1 MHLPQTRR
9 IILAL
14 IGWLDGEDLMIERI
28 DTLAEKLRFIFV
40 GVFAIAF
47 GILLLGVLLTGFQA
61 ANAASVEQSSFLESP
76 NVIAGGM
83 ATAGQR
89 LGTAM
94 SSAGETA
101 SKSLH
106 TTTSIA
112 TTGGHTIS
120 HGALVGVGFIARGTG
135 NILSFMAGTIVN
147 TVSFIIRI
155 PSNVFN
161 SISNTRV
168 VSSVIKPADHNPVP
182 IIDPNSSALAAAK
195 QALPATTN
203 AVATSTNA
211 PANPAV
217 RWPLHGIITT
227 EFGVPELPYQAIHT
241 GLDITDQ
248 RPSGVTPIYAFRQ
261 GRVIATEHRGGLGN
275 HVVVDHGN
283 GVTSVYGH
291 LASITVSVGQE
302 VDTNSALGLEGTT
315 GVSTGVHLHFE
326 IRVNGQAANPHQFIT
341 GNP

>member
-1 MHLPQTRR
+1 M
-9 IILAL
+9 
-14 IGWLDGEDLMIERI
+14 
-28 DTLAEKLRFIFV
+28 DTLVEKLRYIFV
-40 GVFAIAF
+40 GVLVIAF
-47 GILLLGVLLTGFQA
+47 GILLLGVVLTGFQT
-61 ANAASVEQSSFLESP
+61 ANAESSEQSSYLESP
-76 NVIAGGM
+76 NVIASGM

-89 LGTAM
+89 LGVAM

-101 SKSLH
+101 AKSLH
-106 TTTSIA
+106 TTTSVAAASGRTIGH
-112 TTGGHTIS
+112 GG
-120 HGALVGVGFIARGTG
+120 LVGVVFIARGTG
-135 NILSFMAGTIVN
+135 TTLSFIAGTMVN
-147 TVSFIIRI
+147 TASFIIRI
-155 PSNVFN
+155 PSNVFK

-168 VSSVIKPADHNPVP
+168 VSSIIKPADHNPVP
-182 IIDPNSSALAAAK
+182 IIDPNSPALAAAK

-203 AVATSTNA
+203 AVATSTNT

-227 EFGVPELPYQAIHT
+227 EFGVPELPYQAVHT

-248 RPSGVTPIYAFRQ
+248 RPSGVTRIYAFRH
-261 GRVIATEHRGGLGN
+261 GRVIATEHSGGLGN

-291 LASITVSVGQE
+291 LASITISVGQE
-302 VDTNSALGLEGTT
+302 VDTNTALGFEGTT

-326 IRVNGQAANPHQFIT
+326 IRVNGQAANPHQFIS